1 MPSRSTSPLKNTLT
15 WFVYGC
21 CVSADSVLWL
31 IIVLFIFSVTA
42 ILVSCLVLIVTRW
55 AYVRTIRNKAD
66 QLRKQYDDE
75 RKKRRELD
83 YHIREIAM
91 RPIHA
96 HHYHQGGRHRPD
108 GRSPLPGTTAVQ
120 IPVDIAQPYYQT
132 PPQQHRFPTSTPKE
146 GYPDMLYTGHT
157 PLTSGAGAPDAPGAP
172 PTDVSTTATTS
183 PAPAACSTTP
193 APEVTEIFMKPRD
206 IAATTHAIA
215 SSGVPL
221 PQDKP
226 VPHPGVLLR
235 NADNTGHGQCP
246 SDKVCSIPSNE
257 TMTSPTAGLT
267 PPTGVAQVVT
277 TEKLTKTSSSKTESK
292 KTPTKDE
299 APTTLSAPKTEQPS
313 SIAQKRGRE
322 PGEKDAQTPEGTKR
336 KRTSPRRR
344 EQVAVPVVENPTS
357 SAQTS
362 HSFFPYWTG
371 QRKVFSR
378 TEPPPN
384 GSSKGPTIREIS
396 SETNIWIPSTADA
409 QGARSTPAKSES
421 TSKRSSLPPDAT
433 REPPLDVYE
442 LRRRQERA
450 QMTEIAMRQLP
461 PLMEQQE
468 APVVQQQSPASP
480 HKPRYSPVAITSASP
495 LKSSPTDAP
504 YVGTDPGCR
513 PTSTL

>member
-1 MPSRSTSPLKNTLT
+1 MWVYIVDESAFLQARSTSPLKNTLT

-108 GRSPLPGTTAVQ
+108 GRSPLV
-120 IPVDIAQPYYQT
+120 YLLCF

-246 SDKVCSIPSNE
+246 S
-257 TMTSPTAGLT
+257 G
-267 PPTGVAQVVT
+267 
-277 TEKLTKTSSSKTESK
+277 
-292 KTPTKDE
+292 
-299 APTTLSAPKTEQPS
+299 
-313 SIAQKRGRE
+313 
-322 PGEKDAQTPEGTKR
+322 
-336 KRTSPRRR
+336 

-480 HKPRYSPVAITSASP
+480 HKPRYSPVAITSCLTSRFHFVQTSKSFIIPTQFGPP
-495 LKSSPTDAP
+495 LNGHKS
-504 YVGTDPGCR
+504 GK
-513 PTSTL
+513 